1 MLNKFFQSFN
11 EPKSSDEN
19 TFQSD
24 LDFKGEEKE
33 EILALLEKVPT
44 VVDLYLDRPAVVPEI
59 SEHAAALIANFG
71 TSDQSV
77 CEVLF
82 GNTAPEGRL
91 PFELPSSMK
100 AVEEQKADLPYDSE
114 NPLYEFGFGLSYPE

>member
-1 MLNKFFQSFN
+1 M
-11 EPKSSDEN
+11 
-19 TFQSD
+19 
-24 LDFKGEEKE
+24 
-33 EILALLEKVPT
+33 
-44 VVDLYLDRPAVVPEI
+44 VDLYLDRPAVVPEI